1 MANVLNPEPE
11 SITLNTTLEPTT
23 LEPATELEQPPFE
36 STSNPETAEVVEV
49 PALDADAPTE
59 PVAKAV
65 PVEAAPAEEIA
76 PEIVAQA
83 EPVVEAKAEP
93 VVAAAAEPVVEA
105 KAEPVV
111 AAKAEPVVEAK
122 AEPVVEAK
130 AEPVVAA
137 VAETAAEIQAAPEAA
152 PPATAAAPVARAKA
166 PEHGLESM
174 DDFSAAL
181 AAFEREQAAE
191 AAAVE
196 AYGDKIVSGTVI
208 KQTEKHLVVDVGLK
222 SEGLVPL
229 EQVLDHSGAVRFN
242 PGDVI
247 DVVIERE
254 EPEGGYLVS
263 FERAQRLRIW
273 DTIEKAAND
282 KTPMTGTVI
291 SRVKGGLTVDIGLKA
306 FLPGSQL
313 EIRPVRNLDGYL
325 GQQIEVRVIKLNKKR
340 GNVVVSRKEILEEE
354 QNAKRSTTL
363 EHLGE
368 GAILTGTVKN
378 LTDYGAFVDL
388 GGIDGLLHITD
399 MSWGRL
405 THPRDLVNVGD
416 EIQVKVLK
424 FDKDKQRVSLGFKQL
439 TPDPWLD
446 ASERYPVGAHVKGRV
461 LSVTDYGAFVELEQ
475 GIEGLVH
482 LSEMTWSKRLKH
494 PSKLVKP
501 GDEVETVV
509 LSVNPADRRISL
521 GMKQLLENPWENL
534 TEKYPTGAVVE
545 GRVRN
550 LTDFG
555 AFIEIEDGIDGLVHV
570 SNLSWTKRVKHPS
583 EIVKK
588 GEKVKAV
595 VLGVEPAEPASL
607 AGHQAVAARRLG
619 ELLRLASG
627 GRRGPRQGAADGAIW
642 SLRRDRG
649 GCRGSLPHLRGRR
662 RRRIEAGDG
671 PGARLQDHQDQRRGE
686 EGGLEPARHRPGGQ
700 PHTGRALQG
709 GYSQASGL
717 QLHHHARRPDQL
729 AQGRALSRFPFR
741 HQCTTAAL
749 RGGRCCLDF
758 VFHSF
763 SLCPASTLASAT
775 PGVSFQVKE
784 SSTMPRNVDARIPY
798 SAEFQP

>member
-1 MANVLNPEPE
+1 MAQTARELTRGKGKGPGTMEVQLAVADGAEATRRLVQAPLEHGVPELAVMANVLNPETE
-11 SITLNTTLEPTT
+11 SITLNTELETPT
-23 LEPATELEQPPFE
+23 LEPATDLEHLDSIDQPSPE
-36 STSNPETAEVVEV
+36 STSNPETAHATEV
-49 PALDADAPTE
+49 PALDADALTDPAT
-59 PVAKAV
+59 
-65 PVEAAPAEEIA
+65 EAAESVHVTS
-76 PEIVAQA
+76 PEIPSAA
-83 EPVVEAKAEP
+83 PV
-93 VVAAAAEPVVEA
+93 
-105 KAEPVV
+105 
-111 AAKAEPVVEAK
+111 
-122 AEPVVEAK
+122 
-130 AEPVVAA
+130 A
-137 VAETAAEIQAAPEAA
+137 VAETRPGGE
-152 PPATAAAPVARAKA
+152 T
-166 PEHGLESM
+166 G

-181 AAFEREQAAE
+181 AEFEREQAAE

-196 AYGDKIVSGTVI
+196 AYGDKVVSGKVE
-208 KQTEKHLVVDVGLK
+208 KQTDKHLVVDVGLK

-229 EQVLDHSGAVRFN
+229 EQVTDHTGAVKFQ

-263 FERAQRLRIW
+263 YERAQRLRAW

-282 KTPMTGTVI
+282 KTPVKGTVV
-291 SRVKGGLTVDIGLKA
+291 SRVKGGLTVDIGMKA

-325 GQQIEVRVIKLNKKR
+325 GQEIEVRVIKLNKKR

-354 QNAKRSTTL
+354 QNAKRTATM

-368 GAILTGTVKN
+368 GAVLTGTVKN

-424 FDKDKQRVSLGFKQL
+424 FDKEKQRVSLGFKQL

-446 ASERYPVGAHVKGRV
+446 AAERYPTGARVHGRV

-501 GDEVETVV
+501 GDEVDTVV

-521 GMKQLLENPWENL
+521 GMKQLMENPWENL
-534 TEKYPTGAVVE
+534 SERYPIGTVVE

-555 AFIEIEDGIDGLVHV
+555 AFVEIEEGIDGLVHV

-583 EIVKK
+583 EVVKK
-588 GEKVKAV
+588 GEKVRAV
-595 VLGVEPAEPASL
+595 VLGVEP
-607 AGHQAVAARRLG
+607 QNRRLSLG
-619 ELLRLASG
+619 IKQLQPDVWESFFATHRVGDIVHGKILRTA
-627 GRRGPRQGAADGAIW
+627 QFGAFVEIAEGVEGLCHI
-642 SLRRDRG
+642 S
-649 GCRGSLPHLRGRR
+649 
-662 RRRIEAGDG
+662 EAGDG
-671 PGARLQDHQDQRRGE
+671 PEGHNKLEQGAEHDFKIIKINVE
-686 EGGLEPARHRPGGQ
+686 EKKVGLSLRAV
-700 PHTGRALQG
+700 TGHEASRATVES
-709 GYSQASGL
+709 YKTDTRK
-717 QLHHHARRPDQL
+717 HP
-729 AQGRALSRFPFR
+729 
-741 HQCTTAAL
+741 
-749 RGGRCCLDF
+749 
-758 VFHSF
+758 
-763 SLCPASTLASAT
+763 
-775 PGVSFQVKE
+775 VS
-784 SSTMPRNVDARIPY
+784 SSTTTLGDLVNWKNER
-798 SAEFQP
+798 

>member
-11 SITLNTTLEPTT
+11 SITLNSTLEPTT
-23 LEPATELEQPPFE
+23 LEPATELEQPSSE
-36 STSNPETAEVVEV
+36 STSNPENAVVVEV

-59 PVAKAV
+59 PVVEAV
-65 PVEAAPAEEIA
+65 TVEAAPAEEIA
-76 PEIVAQA
+76 PEVVVQA
-83 EPVVEAKAEP
+83 APAVKAATEPVVEA
-93 VVAAAAEPVVEA
+93 AAEPVSEA
-105 KAEPVV
+105 AP
-111 AAKAEPVVEAK
+111 AAKA
-122 AEPVVEAK
+122 
-130 AEPVVAA
+130 
-137 VAETAAEIQAAPEAA
+137 
-152 PPATAAAPVARAKA
+152 PAHAKA

-208 KQTEKHLVVDVGLK
+208 KQTEKHLVIDVGLK

-229 EQVLDHSGAVRFN
+229 EQVLDHTGAVKFN

-263 FERAQRLRIW
+263 YERAQRLRVW

-282 KTPMTGTVI
+282 KTPMIGTVI

-325 GQQIEVRVIKLNKKR
+325 GQQIEIRVIKLNKKR

-354 QNAKRSTTL
+354 QNSKRSTTL

-368 GAILTGTVKN
+368 GAVLTGTVKN

-521 GMKQLLENPWENL
+521 GMKQLLDNPWENL
-534 TEKYPTGAVVE
+534 TEKYPTGAIVE

-595 VLGVEPAEPASL
+595 VLGVEP
-607 AGHQAVAARRLG
+607 QNRRLSLG
-619 ELLRLASG
+619 IKQLQPDVWESFFASHRVGDVVHGKVLRTA
-627 GRRGPRQGAADGAIW
+627 QFGAFVEIAEGVEGLCHI
-642 SLRRDRG
+642 S
-649 GCRGSLPHLRGRR
+649 
-662 RRRIEAGDG
+662 EAGDDG
-671 PGARLQDHQDQRRGE
+671 GSKLE
-686 EGGLEPARHRPGGQ
+686 TGLEHEFKIIKINVEEKKVGLSLRAVGQ
-700 PHTGRALQG
+700 E
-709 GYSQASGL
+709 ASRV
-717 QLHHHARRPDQL
+717 QVENYKADTHKHP
-729 AQGRALSRFPFR
+729 
-741 HQCTTAAL
+741 
-749 RGGRCCLDF
+749 
-758 VFHSF
+758 
-763 SLCPASTLASAT
+763 
-775 PGVSFQVKE
+775 VS
-784 SSTMPRNVDARIPY
+784 SSTTTLGDLINWRKGER
-798 SAEFQP
+798 

>member
-11 SITLNTTLEPTT
+11 SITLNSTLETST
-23 LEPATELEQPPFE
+23 LEPATELEQPSSE
-36 STSNPETAEVVEV
+36 STSTPEIAEVVEV

-59 PVAKAV
+59 PVAQAET
-65 PVEAAPAEEIA
+65 VEAAPAQETAPAVAAEAA
-76 PEIVAQA
+76 PEI
-83 EPVVEAKAEP
+83 E
-93 VVAAAAEPVVEA
+93 
-105 KAEPVV
+105 
-111 AAKAEPVVEAK
+111 
-122 AEPVVEAK
+122 
-130 AEPVVAA
+130 
-137 VAETAAEIQAAPEAA
+137 AAPEAA
-152 PPATAAAPVARAKA
+152 AVPSAARAKA

-196 AYGDKIVSGTVI
+196 AYGDKIVSGTVL

-263 FERAQRLRIW
+263 YERAQRLRVW
-273 DTIEKAAND
+273 DVIEKAAND
-282 KTPMTGTVI
+282 KTPVMGTVV

-354 QNAKRSTTL
+354 QNSKRSTTL

-368 GAILTGTVKN
+368 DAILTGTVKN

-521 GMKQLLENPWENL
+521 GMKQLLDNPWENL
-534 TEKYPTGAVVE
+534 TDKYPTGAIVE

-595 VLGVEPAEPASL
+595 VLGVEP
-607 AGHQAVAARRLG
+607 QNRRLSLG
-619 ELLRLASG
+619 IKQLQPDVWESFFATHRVGDQVHGKVLRTA
-627 GRRGPRQGAADGAIW
+627 QFGAFVEIAEGVEGLCHI
-642 SLRRDRG
+642 S
-649 GCRGSLPHLRGRR
+649 
-662 RRRIEAGDG
+662 EAGDDATKLETG
-671 PGARLQDHQDQRRGE
+671 MEHEFKIIKINVE
-686 EGGLEPARHRPGGQ
+686 EKKVGLSLRAVGQ
-700 PHTGRALQG
+700 EASRAQVEH
-709 GYSQASGL
+709 YKADS
-717 QLHHHARRPDQL
+717 HKHP
-729 AQGRALSRFPFR
+729 
-741 HQCTTAAL
+741 
-749 RGGRCCLDF
+749 
-758 VFHSF
+758 
-763 SLCPASTLASAT
+763 
-775 PGVSFQVKE
+775 VS
-784 SSTMPRNVDARIPY
+784 SSTTTLGDLINWKKD
-798 SAEFQP
+798 EQK

>member
-11 SITLNTTLEPTT
+11 SITLNTELETPT
-23 LEPATELEQPPFE
+23 LEPATELESLHSSPE
-36 STSNPETAEVVEV
+36 STSNTETAEAATAVE
-49 PALDADAPTE
+49 PTALDADALT
-59 PVAKAV
+59 
-65 PVEAAPAEEIA
+65 
-76 PEIVAQA
+76 
-83 EPVVEAKAEP
+83 EPVVEAVTPATEPATEVPEAHASLESQAE
-93 VVAAAAEPVVEA
+93 EA
-105 KAEPVV
+105 KADATPADLLELAAPADGPPV
-111 AAKAEPVVEAK
+111 AEPADAAVDTLQAS
-122 AEPVVEAK
+122 AEPAHEEHHDAHHEA
-130 AEPVVAA
+130 
-137 VAETAAEIQAAPEAA
+137 
-152 PPATAAAPVARAKA
+152 
-166 PEHGLESM
+166 HGLDGM

-196 AYGDKIVSGTVI
+196 AYGDKVVSGTVI
-208 KQTEKHLVVDVGLK
+208 KATDKHLIIDVGLK
-222 SEGLVPL
+222 SEGMVPL
-229 EQVLDHSGAVRFN
+229 DQVLDHTGAVKFN
-242 PGDVI
+242 AGDVI

-263 FERAQRLRIW
+263 YEKAQRLRVW
-273 DTIEKAAND
+273 DVIEKAANE
-282 KTPMTGTVI
+282 KTPVIGTVV

-354 QNAKRSTTL
+354 QNSKRSTTL
-363 EHLGE
+363 EQLGE
-368 GAILTGTVKN
+368 GAVLTGTVKN

-446 ASERYPVGAHVKGRV
+446 ATERYPVGAHVKGRV

-521 GMKQLLENPWENL
+521 GMKQLLDNPWENL
-534 TEKYPTGAVVE
+534 TERYPAGTVVE

-583 EIVKK
+583 EVVKK

-595 VLGVEPAEPASL
+595 VLGVEP
-607 AGHQAVAARRLG
+607 QNRRLSLGIKQLQPDVWESFFATHRVGDVVHGKVLRTAQFGAFVEIAEGVEGLCHVSEAG
-619 ELLRLASG
+619 EDAGGASKLETGLEHDFKIIKINVEEKKVGLSLRAVSGHEASRSEVQEYKAEARNSG
-627 GRRGPRQGAADGAIW
+627 GSHKAP
-642 SLRRDRG
+642 
-649 GCRGSLPHLRGRR
+649 
-662 RRRIEAGDG
+662 
-671 PGARLQDHQDQRRGE
+671 
-686 EGGLEPARHRPGGQ
+686 
-700 PHTGRALQG
+700 
-709 GYSQASGL
+709 
-717 QLHHHARRPDQL
+717 
-729 AQGRALSRFPFR
+729 
-741 HQCTTAAL
+741 
-749 RGGRCCLDF
+749 
-758 VFHSF
+758 
-763 SLCPASTLASAT
+763 
-775 PGVSFQVKE
+775 VS
-784 SSTMPRNVDARIPY
+784 SSTTTLGDLINWKSER
-798 SAEFQP
+798 

>member
-1 MANVLNPEPE
+1 MTGNLGLPVAGPGIPELAVMADVLNLETESTPLSTQLETPELESAAELVESSHESTSNPVVAELPETVDVPTADADLGIVTADAHIVAAPEPE
-11 SITLNTTLEPTT
+11 VVAAPVEEPVAV
-23 LEPATELEQPPFE
+23 LEPATE
-36 STSNPETAEVVEV
+36 
-49 PALDADAPTE
+49 
-59 PVAKAV
+59 VAVAAAV
-65 PVEAAPAEEIA
+65 
-76 PEIVAQA
+76 A
-83 EPVVEAKAEP
+83 EPVVEAPVAETAP
-93 VVAAAAEPVVEA
+93 VVAAPAPVVSTPKVAES
-105 KAEPVV
+105 KAITPVV
-111 AAKAEPVVEAK
+111 AN
-122 AEPVVEAK
+122 
-130 AEPVVAA
+130 VAS
-137 VAETAAEIQAAPEAA
+137 VHDHDFDGGE
-152 PPATAAAPVARAKA
+152 
-166 PEHGLESM
+166 
-174 DDFSAAL
+174 DFSAQL
-181 AAFEREQAAE
+181 EAFEREQAAE

-196 AYGDKIVSGTVI
+196 AYGDSVVTGTIIKLTDKHAVI
-208 KQTEKHLVVDVGLK
+208 DVGLK
-222 SEGLVPL
+222 SEGLLPI
-229 EQVLDHSGAVRFN
+229 EQVLDHAGEPKFKA
-242 PGDVI
+242 GDQI
-247 DVVIERE
+247 EVVIERE

-263 FERAQRLRIW
+263 YDKAQRLRVW
-273 DTIEKAAND
+273 DVIEKAAND
-282 KTPMTGTVI
+282 KTPMIGTVV

-313 EIRPVRNLDGYL
+313 EVRPVRNLDGYL
-325 GQQIEVRVIKLNKKR
+325 GTQIEVRVIKLNKKR

-363 EHLGE
+363 EHLEE

-446 ASERYPVGAHVKGRV
+446 AVERYPIGAHVHGRI

-482 LSEMTWSKRLKH
+482 VSEMTWSKRMKH

-509 LSVNPADRRISL
+509 ISVNPSDRRISL

-534 TEKYPTGAVVE
+534 TERYPTGQIVE

-583 EIVKK
+583 EVLKK

-595 VLGVEPAEPASL
+595 VLGVEPEN
-607 AGHQAVAARRLG
+607 RRLSLG
-619 ELLRLASG
+619 VKQLQPDVWETFFTQHRVGDVVHGKVLRTAQFGAFVEVAEGVEGLCHVSEAVDAHG
-627 GRRGPRQGAADGAIW
+627 QPLTLEQGQEHEFKIIKMNVEEKKVGLSIRAV
-642 SLRRDRG
+642 
-649 GCRGSLPHLRGRR
+649 
-662 RRRIEAGDG
+662 
-671 PGARLQDHQDQRRGE
+671 GE
-686 EGGLEPARHRPGGQ
+686 E
-700 PHTGRALQG
+700 
-709 GYSQASGL
+709 ASRSEVESYK
-717 QLHHHARRPDQL
+717 AP
-729 AQGRALSRFPFR
+729 S
-741 HQCTTAAL
+741 
-749 RGGRCCLDF
+749 
-758 VFHSF
+758 S
-763 SLCPASTLASAT
+763 SSS
-775 PGVSFQVKE
+775 S
-784 SSTMPRNVDARIPY
+784 SSTTTLGDLVNW
-798 SAEFQP
+798 SKFQR

>member
-11 SITLNTTLEPTT
+11 SITLNTELETPT
-23 LEPATELEQPPFE
+23 LEPATELEQPSSE
-36 STSNPETAEVVEV
+36 STSNPETAEVVAAVESPV
-49 PALDADAPTE
+49 LDADTPTQPAAELPE
-59 PVAKAV
+59 PVA
-65 PVEAAPAEEIA
+65 
-76 PEIVAQA
+76 
-83 EPVVEAKAEP
+83 
-93 VVAAAAEPVVEA
+93 
-105 KAEPVV
+105 
-111 AAKAEPVVEAK
+111 
-122 AEPVVEAK
+122 
-130 AEPVVAA
+130 
-137 VAETAAEIQAAPEAA
+137 T
-152 PPATAAAPVARAKA
+152 APVAESA
-166 PEHGLESM
+166 PVAEHAEHGLESGE
-174 DDFSAAL
+174 DFSAAL
-181 AAFEREQAAE
+181 EAFEREQAAE

-196 AYGDKIVSGTVI
+196 AYGDKVVTGTVL
-208 KQTEKHLVVDVGLK
+208 KQTEKYLVVDVGLK

-229 EQVLDHSGAVRFN
+229 DQVVDHTGAVKFQ
-242 PGDVI
+242 PGDTI
-247 DVVIERE
+247 EVVIERE
-254 EPEGGYLVS
+254 ESEGGYLVS
-263 FERAQRLRIW
+263 YEKAQRLRVW
-273 DTIEKAAND
+273 DVIEKAAAE
-282 KTPMTGTVI
+282 KTPVIGTVV
-291 SRVKGGLTVDIGLKA
+291 SRVKGGLTVDIGMKA

-354 QNAKRSTTL
+354 QNSKRSQTL

-368 GAILTGTVKN
+368 GAVLTGVVKN

-446 ASERYPVGAHVKGRV
+446 ATERYPVGAHVHGRV

-501 GDEVETVV
+501 GDEVDTVV

-534 TEKYPTGAVVE
+534 TERYPAGTVVE

-583 EIVKK
+583 EVVKK

-595 VLGVEPAEPASL
+595 VLGVEP
-607 AGHQAVAARRLG
+607 QNRRLSLG
-619 ELLRLASG
+619 IKQLQPDVWESFFAAHRVGDVVHGKVLRTAQFGAFVEIAEGVEGLCHVSEAVG
-627 GRRGPRQGAADGAIW
+627 DDGAAAKLEQGQEHEFKIIKINVEEKKVGL
-642 SLRRDRG
+642 SLRSIG
-649 GCRGSLPHLRGRR
+649 H
-662 RRRIEAGDG
+662 EASR
-671 PGARLQDHQDQRRGE
+671 ATVE
-686 EGGLEPARHRPGGQ
+686 SYKQ
-700 PHTGRALQG
+700 P
-709 GYSQASGL
+709 
-717 QLHHHARRPDQL
+717 
-729 AQGRALSRFPFR
+729 
-741 HQCTTAAL
+741 
-749 RGGRCCLDF
+749 
-758 VFHSF
+758 
-763 SLCPASTLASAT
+763 
-775 PGVSFQVKE
+775 VS
-784 SSTMPRNVDARIPY
+784 SSTTTLGDLLNWRKNER
-798 SAEFQP
+798 

>member
-1 MANVLNPEPE
+1 
-11 SITLNTTLEPTT
+11 
-23 LEPATELEQPPFE
+23 
-36 STSNPETAEVVEV
+36 
-49 PALDADAPTE
+49 
-59 PVAKAV
+59 
-65 PVEAAPAEEIA
+65 
-76 PEIVAQA
+76 
-83 EPVVEAKAEP
+83 
-93 VVAAAAEPVVEA
+93 
-105 KAEPVV
+105 
-111 AAKAEPVVEAK
+111 
-122 AEPVVEAK
+122 
-130 AEPVVAA
+130 
-137 VAETAAEIQAAPEAA
+137 
-152 PPATAAAPVARAKA
+152 
-166 PEHGLESM
+166 M

-196 AYGDKIVSGTVI
+196 AYGDKVVQGTVI
-208 KQTEKHLVVDVGLK
+208 KATDKHLIVDVGLK
-222 SEGLVPL
+222 SEGMVPL
-229 EQVLDHSGAVRFN
+229 DQVLDHTGAVRFN

-263 FERAQRLRIW
+263 FEKAQRLRVW
-273 DTIEKAAND
+273 DVIEKAAND
-282 KTPMTGTVI
+282 KTPVLGTVV

-354 QNAKRSTTL
+354 QNAKRSGTL
-363 EHLGE
+363 EQLGE
-368 GAILTGTVKN
+368 GAVLTGTVKN

-446 ASERYPVGAHVKGRV
+446 ATERYPVGAHVKGRV

-521 GMKQLLENPWENL
+521 GMKQLLDNPWENL
-534 TEKYPTGAVVE
+534 TERYPAGTVVE

-595 VLGVEPAEPASL
+595 VLGVEP
-607 AGHQAVAARRLG
+607 QNRRLSLG
-619 ELLRLASG
+619 IKQLQPDVWESFFAAHRVGDVVHGKVLRTA
-627 GRRGPRQGAADGAIW
+627 QFGAFVEIAEGVEGLCHI
-642 SLRRDRG
+642 S
-649 GCRGSLPHLRGRR
+649 
-662 RRRIEAGDG
+662 EAGD
-671 PGARLQDHQDQRRGE
+671 
-686 EGGLEPARHRPGGQ
+686 EGGGPSKLE
-700 PHTGRALQG
+700 TGLEHDFKIIKINVEEKKVGLSLRAVSG
-709 GYSQASGL
+709 HEAS
-717 QLHHHARRPDQL
+717 
-729 AQGRALSRFPFR
+729 RAEVQDYKAENQS
-741 HQCTTAAL
+741 
-749 RGGRCCLDF
+749 RGGS
-758 VFHSF
+758 HKA
-763 SLCPASTLASAT
+763 P
-775 PGVSFQVKE
+775 VS
-784 SSTMPRNVDARIPY
+784 SSTTTLGDLINWKSER
-798 SAEFQP
+798 

>member
-1 MANVLNPEPE
+1 MPNLLNSEPE
-11 SITLNTTLEPTT
+11 SITLNTELETPTLD
-23 LEPATELEQPPFE
+23 PATEMEQPLYE
-36 STSNPETAEVVEV
+36 STSNPETSESIESI
-49 PALDADAPTE
+49 ALDADTPFE
-59 PVAKAV
+59 PVAEAE
-65 PVEAAPAEEIA
+65 PLEDIGGVEAAPAA
-76 PEIVAQA
+76 AAVVATPPAQA
-83 EPVVEAKAEP
+83 EVEPAPAEP
-93 VVAAAAEPVVEA
+93 AAAAKTADSATEEPP
-105 KAEPVV
+105 AEPAH
-111 AAKAEPVVEAK
+111 AAFESAE
-122 AEPVVEAK
+122 
-130 AEPVVAA
+130 
-137 VAETAAEIQAAPEAA
+137 
-152 PPATAAAPVARAKA
+152 
-166 PEHGLESM
+166 
-174 DDFSAAL
+174 DFSAAL
-181 AAFEREQAAE
+181 EAFEREQAAE

-196 AYGDKIVSGTVI
+196 AYGDKVVPGTVI
-208 KQTEKHLVVDVGLK
+208 KQTDKHLVVDVGLK

-229 EQVLDHSGAVRFN
+229 EQVTDHTGTVRFQ

-263 FERAQRLRIW
+263 YERAQRLRVW
-273 DTIEKAAND
+273 DTIEKAAAD
-282 KTPMTGTVI
+282 KSPVLGTVV
-291 SRVKGGLTVDIGLKA
+291 SRVKGGLTVDIGMKA

-354 QNAKRSTTL
+354 QNAKRSSTM

-368 GAILTGTVKN
+368 GAELTGTVKN

-446 ASERYPVGAHVKGRV
+446 AAERYPIGARVHGRV

-521 GMKQLLENPWENL
+521 GMKQLMENPWENL
-534 TEKYPTGAVVE
+534 SERYPAGTVVE

-583 EIVKK
+583 EVVKK

-595 VLGVEPAEPASL
+595 VLGVEP
-607 AGHQAVAARRLG
+607 QNRRLSLG
-619 ELLRLASG
+619 IKQLQPDVWETFFATHRVGDVVHGKVLRTA
-627 GRRGPRQGAADGAIW
+627 QFGAFVEIAEGVEGLCHI
-642 SLRRDRG
+642 S
-649 GCRGSLPHLRGRR
+649 
-662 RRRIEAGDG
+662 EAGD
-671 PGARLQDHQDQRRGE
+671 DHDGRSKLETGMEHDFKIIKINVE
-686 EGGLEPARHRPGGQ
+686 EKKVGLSL
-700 PHTGRALQG
+700 RAVG
-709 GYSQASGL
+709 HEAS
-717 QLHHHARRPDQL
+717 R
-729 AQGRALSRFPFR
+729 AQVEHYKAETHKHP
-741 HQCTTAAL
+741 
-749 RGGRCCLDF
+749 
-758 VFHSF
+758 
-763 SLCPASTLASAT
+763 
-775 PGVSFQVKE
+775 VS
-784 SSTMPRNVDARIPY
+784 SSTTTLGDLINWRKNER
-798 SAEFQP
+798 

>member
-1 MANVLNPEPE
+1 MANVLNPETE
-11 SITLNTTLEPTT
+11 SITLNTELEAPT
-23 LEPATELEQPPFE
+23 LEPATEQVQPLLE
-36 STSNPETAEVVEV
+36 STSNPETAEAVEI

-59 PVAKAV
+59 PEVQAV
-65 PVEAAPAEEIA
+65 PVVETTAEAAPAPVATEVPAQSEPVAQPEPEIA
-76 PEIVAQA
+76 VPVQAAPQVEVAA
-83 EPVVEAKAEP
+83 PVVESAAPVAEVAPP
-93 VVAAAAEPVVEA
+93 VV
-105 KAEPVV
+105 
-111 AAKAEPVVEAK
+111 
-122 AEPVVEAK
+122 
-130 AEPVVAA
+130 
-137 VAETAAEIQAAPEAA
+137 EAA
-152 PPATAAAPVARAKA
+152 PPAVEVAPPADAPQAAEAPQTVVADAPAPVAAAPAHTHA
-166 PEHGLESM
+166 EHGLESM

-196 AYGDKIVSGTVI
+196 AYGDKIVSGTVL

-222 SEGLVPL
+222 SEGLVPI
-229 EQVLDHSGAVRFN
+229 EQVLDHTGAVRFQ

-247 DVVIERE
+247 EVVIERE

-263 FERAQRLRIW
+263 YERAQRLRVW
-273 DTIEKAAND
+273 DVIEKAAAD
-282 KTPMTGTVI
+282 KTPVIGTVV

-363 EHLGE
+363 EQLGE
-368 GAILTGTVKN
+368 GAVLTGTVKN

-446 ASERYPVGAHVKGRV
+446 ATERYPVGAHVHGRV

-521 GMKQLLENPWENL
+521 GMKQLMDNPWENL
-534 TEKYPTGAVVE
+534 TDRYPAGTVVE

-595 VLGVEPAEPASL
+595 VLGVEP
-607 AGHQAVAARRLG
+607 QNRRLSLG
-619 ELLRLASG
+619 IKQLQPDVWESFFAAHRVGDVVHGKVLRTA
-627 GRRGPRQGAADGAIW
+627 QFGAFVEIAEGVEGLCHI
-642 SLRRDRG
+642 S
-649 GCRGSLPHLRGRR
+649 
-662 RRRIEAGDG
+662 EAGD
-671 PGARLQDHQDQRRGE
+671 
-686 EGGLEPARHRPGGQ
+686 EGGGSKLETGLEHDFKIIKINVEEKKVGLSLRAIGQ
-700 PHTGRALQG
+700 EASRAQVES
-709 GYSQASGL
+709 YKADT
-717 QLHHHARRPDQL
+717 HKHP
-729 AQGRALSRFPFR
+729 
-741 HQCTTAAL
+741 
-749 RGGRCCLDF
+749 
-758 VFHSF
+758 
-763 SLCPASTLASAT
+763 
-775 PGVSFQVKE
+775 VS
-784 SSTMPRNVDARIPY
+784 SSTTTLGDLINWKSER
-798 SAEFQP
+798 